1 VERGRGH
8 GASYED
14 LAGGALPFINGTRAT
29 RITKGG
35 LMASTFF
42 CPYCCA
48 TQEKYEYQEDGKRKF
63 RCASCGTP
71 AEASGLR
78 EESTFGR
85 AKVLCIDD
93 DLLLLGLVKDIM
105 EAHGLEALTAS
116 DGPSG
121 LALAKAERPDLI
133 LVDVMMPKMGGFEVC
148 QRLRADPNLK
158 GTPIIIITA
167 MADPEL
173 KTKGL
178 GAGANLAIP
187 KPFKPAQIITLVKKA
202 LELKAKGPPR

>member
-1 VERGRGH
+1 MG
-8 GASYED
+8 
-14 LAGGALPFINGTRAT
+14 
-29 RITKGG
+29 
-35 LMASTFF
+35 STFF
-42 CPYCCA
+42 CPYCCS
-48 TQEKYEYQEDGKRKF
+48 TQERYEYQEDGQRKF

-71 AEASGLR
+71 VEGSGLR

-93 DLLLLGLVKDIM
+93 DRLLLGLVKDAI
-105 EAHGLEALTAS
+105 ETHGFEALTAT

-121 LALAKAERPDLI
+121 LELAKAQHPDII
-133 LVDVMMPKMGGFEVC
+133 LVDVMMPKMSGFEVC
-148 QRLRADPNLK
+148 QHLRADPK
-158 GTPIIIITA
+158 MRGTPIIIITA

-178 GAGANLAIP
+178 EAGANLAIP
-187 KPFKPAQIITLVKKA
+187 KPFNPTQIIVLIKKA

>member
-1 VERGRGH
+1 MG
-8 GASYED
+8 
-14 LAGGALPFINGTRAT
+14 
-29 RITKGG
+29 
-35 LMASTFF
+35 STFF

-48 TQEKYEYQEDGKRKF
+48 TTEKYEYQEDGQRKF

-71 AEASGLR
+71 ADSDVLR

-85 AKVLCIDD
+85 AKVLCVDD
-93 DLLLLGLVKDIM
+93 DLLLLGLVKDVM

-116 DGPSG
+116 DGPSA
-121 LALAKAERPDLI
+121 LSLAKAERPDLI
-133 LVDVMMPKMGGFEVC
+133 LVDVMMPKMSGFELC
-148 QRLRADPNLK
+148 QHLRADPNLK

-167 MADPEL
+167 MADPDL

-187 KPFKPAQIITLVKKA
+187 KPFKPTQIVALVKKA